1 MNSIQKQ
8 WIKLLI
14 ASLAVVNFSV
24 IAQGAAQSGT
34 ATPPAQV
41 ATKPTPEAAKPAQ
54 AAAAAAQKVEKAPVE
69 QEVSAITVFG
79 RLPPKQVTQ
88 RVRRIDSAAA
98 SNCNFSTSRSDAELE
113 EEWLDAFYA
122 KDKTK
127 PQVSNGISTEATAG
141 QGGTDGTGLLSNNES
156 KDSFSDNA
164 PDGTAEAGVNLSEGC
179 SKSDVY
185 AAAGRNR
192 ILRNDKTLSEGFAAY
207 DEGNFEVA
215 LERFK
220 KAYSKIGYEE
230 AALTLGDMY
239 LYGQGTSVDVKE
251 AINWYTK
258 AAEAKFVKTQI
269 IPFEPAHPEKA
280 SSRTQAQIKL
290 ARIHAAGLAGTKDPK
305 LARKWYEAASDLE
318 YVPAQYILGQMHQS
332 GYGGDK
338 DIKKAVKLYTN
349 AGESGHAGAQFA
361 LAEYYYTAEDT
372 EANRK
377 SSFEWYQQAAFN
389 PYPNAKKPHAQLA
402 LAEMYDQG
410 IGVKADPQKAF
421 AFYKLSAVAGH
432 PDAQNALAIYFYSG
446 ELVGKDHAITRRLFD
461 AAASQGQS
469 DAMFNL
475 ALMMQKGEGGE
486 VDPVKSY
493 VWLSLAAKLGHSKAP
508 AALTRLEA
516 KLTPAQKTQANE
528 FLKPKAAK

>member
-1 MNSIQKQ
+1 MKTNQRGWAGLVIV
-8 WIKLLI
+8 
-14 ASLAVVNFSV
+14 SLTALTFSAV
-24 IAQGAAQSGT
+24 AQEAAKPVS
-34 ATPPAQV
+34 ATTKPAQEV
-41 ATKPTPEAAKPAQ
+41 LQKPAQ

-69 QEVSAITVFG
+69 QEVTAITVFG
-79 RLPPKQVTQ
+79 RLPPKQVTE
-88 RVRRIDSAAA
+88 RVRRIDSSMA

-113 EEWLDAFYA
+113 EEWLDSFYA
-122 KDKTK
+122 KSKTK
-127 PQVSNGISTEATAG
+127 SQVSNGIATDATAG

-164 PDGTAEAGVNLSEGC
+164 PDGTAEGGVNLSEGC
-179 SKSDVY
+179 SKSDIY
-185 AAAGRNR
+185 SAAGRNR
-192 ILRNDKTLSEGFAAY
+192 ILRNDKTLTEAFAAY
-207 DEGNFEVA
+207 DEGNFELA
-215 LERFK
+215 LEAFK

-239 LYGQGTSVDVKE
+239 LYGQGTKVDTKTAVD
-251 AINWYTK
+251 WYTK
-258 AAEAKFVKTQI
+258 AAEARFVKTQV

-280 SSRTQAQIKL
+280 SSRAQAQIKL
-290 ARIHAAGLAGTKDPK
+290 ARIYAAGLAGPKDSK

-318 YVPAQYILGQMHQS
+318 YVPAQYILGQMYQS

-338 DIKKAVKLYTN
+338 DLKKAVKLYTG
-349 AGESGHAGAQFA
+349 AAESGHAGAQFA
-361 LAEYYYTAEDT
+361 LAEYYYAAEDT

-377 SSFEWYQQAAFN
+377 ASFEWYQQAAFN

-410 IGVKADPQKAF
+410 IGVKVDPQKAF

-446 ELVGKDHAITRRLFD
+446 ELVGKDHTIARRLFD
-461 AAASQGQS
+461 AASSQGQS

-486 VDPVKSY
+486 VDLVKSY
-493 VWLSLAAKLGHSKAP
+493 VWLSLAAKLGHTKAP
-508 AALTRLEA
+508 AAATRLEA
-516 KLTPAQKTQANE
+516 KLTPAQKTQATE
-528 FLKPKAAK
+528 LLKPKAAK

>member
-1 MNSIQKQ
+1 MKTNQKG
-8 WIKLLI
+8 WVALVMLSLI
-14 ASLAVVNFSV
+14 APNLSAV
-24 IAQGAAQSGT
+24 
-34 ATPPAQV
+34 AQV
-41 ATKPTPEAAKPAQ
+41 SASEITKPAPAVKPAQ
-54 AAAAAAQKVEKAPVE
+54 AAAAAQKVEKTPVE
-69 QEVSAITVFG
+69 QEVTAITVFG
-79 RLPPKQVTQ
+79 RLPPKQATE
-88 RVRRIDSAAA
+88 RVRRIDSSAA

-113 EEWLDAFYA
+113 EEWLDSFYA
-122 KDKTK
+122 KSKAK

-164 PDGTAEAGVNLSEGC
+164 PDGTAEAGVNLGEGC
-179 SKSDVY
+179 SKSDIY

-192 ILRNDKTLSEGFAAY
+192 ILRNDKTLTDAFAAY
-207 DEGNFEVA
+207 DEGNFDVA

-230 AALTLGDMY
+230 AALALGDMY
-239 LYGQGTSVDVKE
+239 LYGQGTKVDTSAAVD
-251 AINWYTK
+251 WYTK
-258 AAEAKFVKTQI
+258 AAEAKFVKTQV

-280 SSRTQAQIKL
+280 SSRAQAQIKL
-290 ARIHAAGLAGTKDPK
+290 ARIHAAGLAGSKEPK

-318 YVPAQYILGQMHQS
+318 YVPAQYILGQMYQS

-338 DIKKAVKLYTN
+338 DLKKAVKLYTG
-349 AGESGHAGAQFA
+349 AAESGHAGAQFA
-361 LAEYYYTAEDT
+361 LAEYYYAAEDT

-377 SSFEWYQQAAFN
+377 ASFEWYQQAAFN

-446 ELVGKDHAITRRLFD
+446 ELVGKDHAVARRLFD

-469 DAMFNL
+469 DSMFNL

-486 VDPVKSY
+486 VDLVKSY
-493 VWLSLAAKLGHSKAP
+493 VWLTLAAKLGHSKAP
-508 AALTRLEA
+508 AAVARLDA
-516 KLTPAQKTQANE
+516 KLSPAQKTQANE
-528 FLKPKAAK
+528 LLNPKSVK